1 MGQNLCSRIF
11 AVARPSLEAILTQPR
26 EEAHSLFTVK
36 AEGLNPLEQRYW
48 PYTQSIQMIQEIFGT
63 DRMVPMTLSGIDA
76 GMRSLS
82 R

>member
-1 MGQNLCSRIF
+1 LD
-11 AVARPSLEAILTQPR
+11 E
-26 EEAHSLFTVK
+26 
-36 AEGLNPLEQRYW
+36 RYW